1 MYMYIYI
8 FDYICMDIFRT
19 SYDFNT
25 SHCPDHQVM
34 GQTGAVSPGLCGT
47 ARAATEGE
55 EQALVSGHFGCAKS
69 VGLSENSV
77 PLHPMVND
85 HYPY

>member
-1 MYMYIYI
+1 MILI
-8 FDYICMDIFRT
+8 
-19 SYDFNT
+19 T

-55 EQALVSGHFGCAKS
+55 EQALVSGHFGCGEICGF
-69 VGLSENSV
+69 V
-77 PLHPMVND
+77 
-85 HYPY
+85 